1 MSFFR
6 FIGVTLLLL
15 SGLSSCAT
23 NPATKHQDFVM
34 MSESQELDLGQKA
47 AVEVNKTLVLLDAKD
62 PLVRYVGRI
71 GQKMAAVADRP
82 ELIYHFYVVDDDT
95 INAFALP
102 GGYIYIHRGL
112 INHMNSEAELA
123 AVLGHEIGHVTAR
136 HSVKQYS
143 KAQAYQV
150 GTMIASVLVPVPQG
164 AGLLSDMLA
173 TAVIKGY
180 GRDAE
185 LQSDELSVK
194 HLAWAGYDPN
204 ATVGILKTLKRLHEI
219 DQREKKDAGDKVQ
232 EYHGAFAS
240 HPKTE
245 QRIIE
250 AVAQSKSTRS
260 GFAVV
265 NRNAMLAAVDGYPYG
280 DSPEQGAVVGSRFLH
295 PDLGIK
301 LEFPDDWVITNTP
314 AALNAR
320 VRQQKVY
327 FQLRLKE
334 LQKRQTPTEFLHR
347 AFPRRHTKIIRTGQ
361 QAGMPFVHAEVNMSA
376 PHVSEAKIDARIFM
390 RGEQA
395 FVMLMWSPRN
405 EFSNHIPAFSS
416 IADSLDRYM
425 AEDEGDIP
433 RIALHRWKR
442 GDSWG
447 SLARQSRYILG
458 RFTADKLAA
467 LNGMDISEASKPGVI
482 IKTVH

>member
-1 MSFFR
+1 
-6 FIGVTLLLL
+6 
-15 SGLSSCAT
+15 
-23 NPATKHQDFVM
+23 M
-34 MSESQELDLGQKA
+34 MSEQQELDLGQKA
-47 AVEVNKTLVLLDAKD
+47 AAEVNKSLVLLDAKD
-62 PLVRYVGRI
+62 PLVRYVDRI
-71 GQKMAAVADRP
+71 GQKMASVADRP
-82 ELIYHFYVVDDDT
+82 GLFYRFHVVDDDT

-102 GGYIYIHRGL
+102 GGYIYMHRGL

-150 GTMIASVLVPVPQG
+150 GTMIASILVPVPQA

-173 TAVIKGY
+173 TVVIKGY

-194 HLAWAGYDPN
+194 YLTRAGYDPD
-204 ATVGILKTLKRLHEI
+204 ATVGILKTLKRLR
-219 DQREKKDAGDKVQ
+219 DLDNKEKKDAGDKVQ

-250 AVAQSKSTRS
+250 AVAQAKSTHS
-260 GFAVV
+260 EFSMA

-280 DSPEQGAVVGSRFLH
+280 DSPEQGAVVGRRFLH

-301 LEFPDDWVITNTP
+301 LEFPEQWVITNTP
-314 AALNAR
+314 ASLNAR
-320 VRQQKVY
+320 LRQKKVF
-327 FQLRLKE
+327 FQLQLKE
-334 LQKRQTPTEFLHR
+334 MQKRQTPAELLR
-347 AFPRRHTKIIRTGQ
+347 SAFPQRHTKVIRTGE
-361 QAGMPFVHAEVNMSA
+361 QAGMRFVHAEIKISA

-390 RGEQA
+390 RGRQA
-395 FVMLMWSPRN
+395 FIMLMWSPRSEFIN
-405 EFSNHIPAFSS
+405 HMAAFSNIARSFSDY
-416 IADSLDRYM
+416 ADES
-425 AEDEGDIP
+425 EGDIP
-433 RIALHRWKR
+433 RITLHRWKR
-442 GDSWG
+442 GDSWNK
-447 SLARQSRYILG
+447 LAVMHNQILG

-467 LNGMDISEASKPGVI
+467 LNGMDVDEQPRVGEI
-482 IKTVH
+482 IKTVR